1 MLGCERFAKETGQ
14 QLVDFYS
21 IDKWGNTSDPS
32 QREKGFKNSRK
43 INIVSSKK
51 DISAQAQTHIWN
63 LRPGSTDHFP
73 GKLSL
78 CLGMPVMI
86 RNNEAT
92 ELCITK
98 GQEGFVVGWQSV
110 IGPHGK
116 QVLDTLFVELDHPPR
131 TIQIPGLPENVV
143 PIVKDKKTIQCTFPS
158 DLKVNI
164 ERQQVWVLLNFAM
177 TDYASQGKNRPYNTV
192 HLSSCASHQSYYT
205 CLSRSTSAAGTI
217 IMQGFD
223 P

>member
-110 IGPHGK
+110 IGIEINWYGHN
-116 QVLDTLFVELDHPPR
+116 VNCIHRIDTC
-131 TIQIPGLPENVV
+131 TILLTWYGHNVNCKETLSPSPGLVRFGIN
-143 PIVKDKKTIQCTFPS
+143 KYKQ
-158 DLKVNI
+158 NI
-164 ERQQVWVLLNFAM
+164 ELQ
-177 TDYASQGKNRPYNTV
+177 
-192 HLSSCASHQSYYT
+192 LSPIHYEW
-205 CLSRSTSAAGTI
+205 LI
-217 IMQGFD
+217 II
-223 P
+223 